1 MTEPVSLPGRPLLIV
16 GCQRSGT
23 TLVRRMCTRH
33 RGLDVMPETH
43 LMPLLWGRTRVV
55 RRLGRDGLSAWMRQ
69 TLPRV
74 NPAWSRVDL
83 SARLDAMC
91 SRFARDAS
99 GLGDGALCDAPTIF
113 AEWLDHWRVVAGK
126 SRSGEKTPSHIYYLP
141 ELLRA
146 WPTAQAVVM
155 HRDPRAAGCSEWV
168 KHRSIGAAGRRF
180 TWFRFAVRWASSV
193 EVARRCERQFGSKQ
207 VLQLRYEDVVAH
219 PEDAARKLCAFLEE
233 PFDPAML
240 DVDNR
245 NTSFARSSSERSETR
260 GIESGPRDRWQ
271 GVLDPVSV
279 VELERMT
286 ASGMDALGY
295 SRGSTPHFRPGAAW
309 GGLGVRALTKLAGA
323 SPAAFNQLASRK
335 RYPGLLPQEERP
347 PKQQRRSE

>member
-1 MTEPVSLPGRPLLIV
+1 
-16 GCQRSGT
+16 
-23 TLVRRMCTRH
+23 
-33 RGLDVMPETH
+33 
-43 LMPLLWGRTRVV
+43 
-55 RRLGRDGLSAWMRQ
+55 
-69 TLPRV
+69 
-74 NPAWSRVDL
+74 
-83 SARLDAMC
+83 
-91 SRFARDAS
+91 
-99 GLGDGALCDAPTIF
+99 
-113 AEWLDHWRVVAGK
+113 
-126 SRSGEKTPSHIYYLP
+126 
-141 ELLRA
+141 
-146 WPTAQAVVM
+146 
-155 HRDPRAAGCSEWV
+155 
-168 KHRSIGAAGRRF
+168 
-180 TWFRFAVRWASSV
+180 V